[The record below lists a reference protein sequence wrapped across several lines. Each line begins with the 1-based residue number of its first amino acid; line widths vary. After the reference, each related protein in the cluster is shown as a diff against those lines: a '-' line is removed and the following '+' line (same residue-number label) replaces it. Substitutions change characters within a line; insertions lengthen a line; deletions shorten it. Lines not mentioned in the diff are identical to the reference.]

1 MILGETIES
10 GNRLALT
17 FNWLPNF
24 FQPVQNFAALDSA
37 NLPAGRVNREG
48 RWP

>member
-24 FQPVQNFAALDSA
+24 FQPVQKFVALDSA
-37 NLPAGRVNREG
+37 CPSARRINREG
-48 RWP
+48 ILP